1 MSYKAIARWLLAT
14 SIACGAP
21 DHPHAPT
28 LVSTGVRMEET
39 VSNAVGNP
47 AASPSAAP
55 SSAAAVE
62 TTPHRALFQD
72 EPAIRQL
79 ALQDFEPAHVVLPR
93 GEGRQKARLAVIA
106 HGAGER
112 PEPHCAHYEALLPDD
127 YLLVCTR
134 GYPSNKHLPEPQRG
148 YFYDG
153 HPKLGQELQAV
164 FTALAAEAPYAT
176 SVELERALYVGF
188 SQGASMG
195 ILALHERPEV
205 AAHFN
210 SILLVDGGA
219 GEWTVALARRMAER
233 ATRVGIVCGQASCRE
248 KAERSRP
255 WLAQVGLAAELRL
268 RTASHRLDG
277 PIGEDVKA
285 LLPWL
290 LREPGQANAQ

>member
-1 MSYKAIARWLLAT
+1 MSQHAITRWLIAV
-14 SIACGAP
+14 SIGCGGA
-21 DHPHAPT
+21 DHPPAPT
-28 LVSTGVRMEET
+28 SSSASERVVERAPT
-39 VSNAVGNP
+39 AVGD
-47 AASPSAAP
+47 AASSPSAAP

-62 TTPHRALFQD
+62 PPAHRALFQD
-72 EPAIRQL
+72 EPRIRQL
-79 ALQDFEPAHVVLPR
+79 ALQGFEPAHIVLPR
-93 GEGRQKARLAVIA
+93 GEGRQKARLALIA

-134 GYPSNKHLPEPQRG
+134 GYPSNKHLPEAQRG

-153 HPKLGQELQAV
+153 HPKLGQELQAI
-164 FTALAAEAPYAT
+164 FTVLATEEPYAS

-195 ILALHERPEV
+195 ILALHERPEL

-210 SILLVDGGA
+210 GVLLVDGGA
-219 GEWTVALARRMAER
+219 GEWTVSLAKRMAQR
-233 ATRVGIVCGQASCRE
+233 DMRVGIVCGQPSCRE

-255 WLAQVGLAAELRL
+255 WLAQAGLAAELRL
-268 RTASHRLDG
+268 RTASHSLEG
-277 PIGEDVKA
+277 PLGEDVKE

-290 LREPGQANAQ
+290 LREPGPATAQ

>member
-1 MSYKAIARWLLAT
+1 MSHKVIARWLIAVSIGCGVLDHQYVLILA
-14 SIACGAP
+14 S
-21 DHPHAPT
+21 
-28 LVSTGVRMEET
+28 VSERMALT
-39 VSNAVGNP
+39 VLAVVGS
-47 AASPSAAP
+47 AASSPSAATP
-55 SSAAAVE
+55 SAAVE
-62 TTPHRALFQD
+62 APPHRALFQD
-72 EPAIRQL
+72 EPSVRQL
-79 ALQDFEPAHVVLPR
+79 ALPGFEPAHIVLPR
-93 GEGRQKARLAVIA
+93 GEGRKKARLAVIA

-153 HPKLGQELQAV
+153 HPKLGQELQAI
-164 FTALAAEAPYAT
+164 FTLLATEEPYAS

-195 ILALHERPEV
+195 ILALHERPDL

-210 SILLVDGGA
+210 GVLLVDGGA
-219 GEWTVALARRMAER
+219 GEWTVSLAKRMAER
-233 ATRVGIVCGQASCRE
+233 DMRVGIVCGQPSCRE

-255 WLAQVGLAAELRL
+255 WLAQAGLAAELRL
-268 RTASHRLDG
+268 RTASHSLDG
-277 PIGEDVKA
+277 PLGEDVKE

-290 LREPGQANAQ
+290 LREPGPATAQ

>member
-1 MSYKAIARWLLAT
+1 VE
-14 SIACGAP
+14 AP
-21 DHPHAPT
+21 
-28 LVSTGVRMEET
+28 
-39 VSNAVGNP
+39 
-47 AASPSAAP
+47 
-55 SSAAAVE
+55 
-62 TTPHRALFQD
+62 PHRALFQD
-72 EPAIRQL
+72 EPSVRQL
-79 ALQDFEPAHVVLPR
+79 ALPGFEPAHIVLPR
-93 GEGRQKARLAVIA
+93 GEGRKKARLAVIA

-153 HPKLGQELQAV
+153 HPKLGQELQAI
-164 FTALAAEAPYAT
+164 FTLLATEEPYAS

-195 ILALHERPEV
+195 ILALHERPDL

-210 SILLVDGGA
+210 GVLLVDGGA
-219 GEWTVALARRMAER
+219 GEWTVSLAKRMAER
-233 ATRVGIVCGQASCRE
+233 DMRVGIVCGQPSCRE

-255 WLAQVGLAAELRL
+255 WLAQAGLAAELRL
-268 RTASHRLDG
+268 RTASHSLDG
-277 PIGEDVKA
+277 PLGEDVKE

-290 LREPGQANAQ
+290 LREPGPATAQ